1 MSRIHGSLVA
11 VLLGLAL
18 PALPLVASA
27 AAPATALKPVAP
39 QPLKTEFV
47 FTAYVKV
54 AAPIVIGKGAD
65 GLRRYVPIT
74 GGEVQGPLLKGTV
87 LAAGGDLQVFRTSD
101 DVLALEATY
110 ILESDDGVKISVV
123 NSGYRHGPAAVI
135 ARMARGESVA
145 PGEYYFRTSARLDAP
160 RGSKYEWVNKTL
172 FISTAERQA
181 DLVIVHFYQVL

>member
-1 MSRIHGSLVA
+1 MSRIHGTLVA

-74 GGEVQGPLLKGTV
+74 GGGVQGPMLKGTV

-123 NSGYRHGPAAVI
+123 NSGYRHGPAEVI
-135 ARMARGESVA
+135 ARMGRGEAVA
-145 PGEYYFRTSARLDAP
+145 PTEYYFRTSARLDAP
-160 RGSKYEWVNKTL
+160 RGSKYEWVNRTL

-181 DLVIVHFYQVL
+181 DLVIVHFYRVL